1 MKNKGLKTFIYGL
14 LALLICCINFSF
26 TSDVP
31 GKRDTTASTGFKIKT
46 IVIDPGHGGH
56 DNGASGS
63 FSREKN
69 VTLAIGMKLQKAIQ
83 KDIKDVNIVMTRT
96 TDDFIELHKRAEIGN
111 KNKGNI
117 FLSIHCNS
125 LSDIRRTVGRRVVSI
140 PNKSGKGVL
149 LLVYGFKRTGEQLE
163 AIRENASILQEK
175 NYKDYYSNDDD
186 PTANM
191 VLNAFR
197 DRYRKQSIHLAGLLN
212 REFTETDGRSSNGV
226 KEQSLH
232 VLANSGMPS
241 VLIETGFINN
251 EDEEQY
257 LNSDEGQTE
266 IVNSIVRAIKQ
277 YKRELEQTAP

>member
-1 MKNKGLKTFIYGL
+1 MKNKALKTFIYGL
-14 LALLICCINFSF
+14 LALLICSINFSF
-26 TSDVP
+26 SSDVP

-69 VTLAIGMKLQKAIQ
+69 VTLAIGLKLQKAIQ

-96 TDDFIELHKRAEIGN
+96 TDEFIELHKRADIGN

-125 LSDIRRTVGRRVVSI
+125 LSDVRRTVGRRVVSI

-175 NYKDYYSNDDD
+175 NYKDYYSNDND

-212 REFTETDGRSSNGV
+212 REFTETDGRQSNGV

>member
-69 VTLAIGMKLQKAIQ
+69 VTLAIGLKLQKAIQ

-125 LSDIRRTVGRRVVSI
+125 LSDVRRTVGRRVVSI